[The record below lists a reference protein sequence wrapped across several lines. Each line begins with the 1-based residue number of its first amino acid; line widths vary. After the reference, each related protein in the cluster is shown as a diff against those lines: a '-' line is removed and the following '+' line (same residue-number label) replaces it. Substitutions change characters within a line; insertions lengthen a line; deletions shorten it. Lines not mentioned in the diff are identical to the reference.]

1 MFTSDT
7 VLNLFIFDH
16 AGEIVC
22 LFSWISLRCVPLPLY
37 LLPEPLYA
45 ANAPENV
52 IRGRDF
58 YLFVRLVCARYWIV
72 RHALFVKDEAD

>member
-1 MFTSDT
+1 MFST
-7 VLNLFIFDH
+7 LNLFIFDH

-37 LLPEPLYA
+37 LLPEPLCA

-72 RHALFVKDEAD
+72 RPALFVRDEAD